1 MYFIDSHAHIND
13 EAFDK
18 DRKDVIEKSLLAGVK
33 NIVEIACEEPE
44 WQQAVDLCSKYP
56 DVFCAVCGI
65 HPIYASAR
73 TEEQIK
79 KLKEFLKNPIF
90 RAVGEIGLDY
100 AWLNSSTEKQQQDVF
115 EEMLEISKEINKPVV
130 LHCRKT
136 NEPDDF
142 KAYEDLFSIMKNH
155 DAQGGIFHCFSA
167 RYEDAKRALDR
178 GFLLGLNGVI
188 SYKRN
193 NDLRDVI
200 KKIGIEHFVLETDC
214 PYLPPQTKR
223 GQRNSPQNIPEI
235 AEFLA
240 NLLNISIETCAQ
252 ITTENSKKFF
262 NFK

>member
-44 WQQAVDLCSKYP
+44 WQEAVDLCAKYP

-115 EEMLEISKEINKPVV
+115 EEMLGLAKEINKPVV

-167 RYEDAKRALDR
+167 RYIDAKRALDR

-188 SYKRN
+188 SYKKN

-200 KKIGIEHFVLETDC
+200 KKIGIEYFVLETDC

-235 AEFLA
+235 AEYLA
-240 NLLNISIETCAQ
+240 NLLNIPLETCAK
-252 ITTENSKKFF
+252 ITTQNAKNFF
-262 NFK
+262 KI

>member
-1 MYFIDSHAHIND
+1 MFIDSHAHIND
-13 EAFDK
+13 EAFDT

-56 DVFCAVCGI
+56 QVFCAVCGI

-100 AWLNSSTEKQQQDVF
+100 AWLNSSTEQEQQNVF
-115 EEMLEISKEINKPVV
+115 EEMLALAKETDKKVV

-136 NEPDDF
+136 NEPNDF
-142 KAYEDLFSIMKNH
+142 KAYEDLFAIIKNH
-155 DAQGGIFHCFSA
+155 DVQGGIFHCFSA

-188 SYKRN
+188 SYKKN
-193 NDLRDVI
+193 NDLREVI

-240 NLLNISIETCAQ
+240 GLLNISLETCAE
-252 ITTENSKKFF
+252 ITTQNAKNFF
-262 NFK
+262 KI